1 MSVTKKDVEHI
12 ADLARLAFTESEKEG
27 LAADLSNIL
36 KYVDELQSL
45 PIEGVKSTLNP
56 VYIENRMRED
66 VRGEELGADKALMN
80 APERLEDYLKVPSVI
95 GVEDEEY

>member
-45 PIEGVKSTLNP
+45 PIEGVESTLNP